1 MASQI
6 GSLSIDL
13 EAKLAKFESDMGRA
27 ARIAAKEMEKMRQ
40 QVNRQLQQVND
51 QLTGFSNQAANAVKG
66 LAAAFSVREITQFA
80 KKSIDI
86 ADSINDMSKKFG
98 ISTQAISVWRLTAE
112 KSGTSLDGIA
122 RAAKFLIKDVEKSD
136 FYLKQIGVSMTDLAG
151 KSRPVEDVLAD
162 VATKFAGFEDG
173 AEKAAFA
180 TQLFGRAG
188 VDLIPFL
195 NDFGENADEARLRAE
210 QFGAVIGSDLA
221 AASDQFNDN
230 MRNLQAVTEGF
241 ANSLLSQLLPA
252 LNNYIEI
259 QTDAVRKGDEFA
271 NTTTPI
277 VDGLKN
283 IAIGFVIAKNA
294 VDLFIEGIKF
304 IVTAGVAQFTAA
316 QQAVGAFSEYM
327 QEAGRAIANPFDDNT
342 LDAAKQRFYA
352 KISEIGSGM
361 VQAFQDASKG
371 FGDSLDQ
378 NIQDVADAFEA
389 FGSKTKPVGDAVEN
403 VNKGIK
409 SAVPNIVK
417 LSDAEKEAAAAA
429 TEAKKALSEW
439 AKLQK
444 AHDAELMK
452 SEDIMIKQA
461 LAVEGFEASVRELLR
476 SYDEEIELLGLD
488 TKAREQLEIQL
499 RAEEDIRRLLAEAA
513 QNGINLTEEE
523 IQAIKGEIRAR
534 AEALQVAK
542 QQAEVAE
549 EFQRS
554 WEGAIQSINAA
565 FADFL
570 TGGLKDFKG
579 FGESLSRISQ
589 DFFSD
594 IIEQTLKAGGGFKDL
609 FANIKKGFGGPGFSL
624 QGGMMALGSAYGAYQ
639 SYRQGD
645 TFGTVSGAAMAG
657 GQLGAMAGMPVVG
670 AVVGAIIGAVASAFR
685 SNKPPDIRIGGA
697 NSRVRNAEENFSTAL
712 GDFKLGTREIERT
725 PLIEGLKD
733 FDKMIKQ
740 MLEAAGVGSEQM
752 ARIRESLQSV
762 VLDLKGDSAT
772 AENVLKARFD
782 AILGTFDAATQEY
795 VRAGADLQE
804 QVQRLGE
811 KLEFPKQLQALL
823 DQLAEEDQLA
833 VMSDLER
840 QIFQINKQFDAM
852 VEQATFLG
860 ATQEQL
866 AQIEQ
871 YRANTLARLN
881 DVQQG
886 ASVDEYARA
895 VAELNNEFIQLTTGL
910 RPGKL
915 ANALFEIRK
924 EESGRIQTLNRLA
937 RESGR
942 AGAAEEDLATVH
954 KIAAAKAAQAIAQM
968 RSAAESLVQQ
978 LYGGGG
984 IGGSSPAQEAAASLD
999 STAEDLFAG
1008 WESALESIRGFLDSI
1023 LLDEGLTVLTPQQQL
1038 LEAQRQ
1044 YRATLS
1050 SAQSGDSEAASR
1062 LPELARQLLDNARAF
1077 FASGSGYDQI
1087 FADVMA
1093 GLQSVQGIAPG
1104 PGTTGGAEQAINQA
1118 ELAAEDVEQQRMLM
1132 AVELA
1137 GYIKELSDAMG
1148 ENVFALTEEL
1158 GINLTA
1164 FVNDLGVDITNMTAT
1179 TAAQLA
1185 DIANMLGVE
1194 LPELAYQLGVSL
1206 GSLRETNSLINDALE
1221 SAINDQPPEIAD
1233 ELRPYLA
1240 AVENAVT
1247 DADANAAIESLN
1259 SAVSRIGGAT
1269 AVALAPYLENVD
1281 PPSMYQEIDLLSALW
1296 AINNEYM
1303 PQIEEWLAQIAA
1315 SVRDEPAAPPT
1326 SGSFATGTSYVPYDM
1341 TAEIHRG
1348 EKIIDSKTSALLDQ
1362 YGIAVRP
1369 VRSEKSGDDSAR
1381 LVRELMQRLS
1391 DQEVKSARR
1400 EERLTAAIER
1410 LAFSGSRGR

>member
-13 EAKLAKFESDMGRA
+13 EARLAKFESDMGRA
-27 ARIAAKEMEKMRQ
+27 ARIADKEMQKMKAS
-40 QVNRQLQQVND
+40 VSKQLQSIESQFNS
-51 QLTGFSNQAANAVKG
+51 FSNTAANAVKG
-66 LAAAFSVREITQFA
+66 LVAAFSVREIAQFA
-80 KKSIDI
+80 KKTIDI
-86 ADSINDMSKKFG
+86 ADNINDMSKKFG

-122 RAAKFLIKDVEKSD
+122 RAAKFLAKDIEKSD
-136 FYLKQIGVSMTDLAG
+136 YVLKQIGVSMTDLAG
-151 KSRPVEDVLAD
+151 KARPVEDVIAD
-162 VATKFAGFEDG
+162 VATKFSGYEDG
-173 AEKAAFA
+173 AEKAALA

-230 MRNLQAVTEGF
+230 MRDLQAVTEGF
-241 ANSLLSQLLPA
+241 ANSVLQQVLPA
-252 LNNYIEI
+252 LNSYIDI
-259 QTDAVRKGDEFA
+259 QMQSARSGDQFKA
-271 NTTTPI
+271 GSAAMS
-277 VDGLKN
+277 DGLKE
-283 IAIGFVIAKNA
+283 IVTGLIIAKNA
-294 VDLFIEGIKF
+294 IDLFIEGIRF
-304 IVTAGVAQFTAA
+304 LVTAGIVQFAA
-316 QQAVGAFSEYM
+316 VQQAVGAFAQYM
-327 QEAGRAIANPFDDNT
+327 QEAGKAVINPFDSNT

-352 KISEIGSGM
+352 QISEIGSTY
-361 VQAFQDASKG
+361 VQEMSGAAQEVKNVLQQSR
-371 FGDSLDQ
+371 
-378 NIQDVADAFEA
+378 QDVADAMSA
-389 FGSKTKPVGDAVEN
+389 FGTN
-403 VNKGIK
+403 VNPAAEAVKDLGESSKQAAPRVKGL
-409 SAVPNIVK
+409 SEAQQAVTTA
-417 LSDAEKEAAAAA
+417 AEQNR
-429 TEAKKALSEW
+429 KALSEQQ
-439 AKLQK
+439 KLQRQHNK
-444 AHDAELMK
+444 ELERARAEMQRYA
-452 SEDIMIKQA
+452 E
-461 LAVEGFEASVRELLR
+461 AVDEFNRDFDEIIR
-476 SYDEEIELLGLD
+476 SYDEEIELLGLS
-488 TKAREQLEIQL
+488 TKAREELEIQL
-499 RAEEDIRRLLAEAA
+499 RAEEQIRRLLEEAKRK
-513 QNGINLTEEE
+513 GINLSEDE

-554 WEGAIQSINAA
+554 WEGAIQSVNAA

-570 TGGLKDFKG
+570 TGGLKDFKS
-579 FGESLSRISQ
+579 FGDSLSRIAQ
-589 DFFSD
+589 DFFSN
-594 IIEQTLKAGGGFKDL
+594 IIQQTLKAGDGFKG
-609 FANIKKGFGGPGFSL
+609 FASRINQASMFGPGGTGFTM
-624 QGGMMALGSAYGAYQ
+624 QGGLGALGSAYGAYQ

-645 TFGTVSGAAMAG
+645 TMGTIANAAMAG
-657 GQLGAMAGMPVVG
+657 SQIGGITGG
-670 AVVGAIIGAVASAFR
+670 IIGAIVGAVASAFR

-697 NSRVRNAEENFSTAL
+697 NSRVRNAEENFSTVL
-712 GDFKLGTREIERT
+712 GDFQLGTRQIERT

-740 MLEAAGVGSEQM
+740 MLDAAGVGSEQM
-752 ARIRESLQSV
+752 ARIRSALQSV

-833 VMSDLER
+833 VMSELER

-915 ANALFEIRK
+915 SNALFEIRK
-924 EESGRIQTLNRLA
+924 DESGRIQTLNRLA

-984 IGGSSPAQEAAASLD
+984 IGGSSPAQEAASSLD
-999 STAEDLFAG
+999 ATAEDLFAG

-1023 LLDEGLTVLTPQQQL
+1023 LLDENLTVLTPQQQL

-1044 YRATLS
+1044 FGATLS
-1050 SAQSGDSEAASR
+1050 SAQSGDSEAASK

-1093 GLQSVQGIAPG
+1093 GLQSVQGIAGTPG
-1104 PGTTGGAEQAINQA
+1104 VTGGAEQAINQA

-1148 ENVFALTEEL
+1148 ENVFAITEEL

-1194 LPELAYQLGVSL
+1194 LPELAYQLGISL
-1206 GSLRETNSLINDALE
+1206 GSLRETNSLLNDALE
-1221 SAINDQPPEIAD
+1221 SAINEQPPEIAD

-1281 PPSMYQEIDLLSALW
+1281 PPSMQQEIDLLGALW

-1348 EKIIDSKTSALLDQ
+1348 EKIIDAKTSALLDQ
-1362 YGIAVRP
+1362 YGISVRP
-1369 VRSEKSGDDSAR
+1369 VRSEKSSDDSSR
-1381 LVRELMQRLS
+1381 MVRELMQRIS
-1391 DQEVKSARR
+1391 DQDAKSARR